1 MQFLFCWGTYC
12 RNGISTTQ
20 ERSRG
25 LLLISLLKQ
34 AFCWKPSLMFKIYWL
49 CQVTN
54 RTSFRPRQL
63 ASSINLTTG
72 CLKRIKHRHDKLRV
86 QKLVFLPGTS
96 KSPSTTF
103 FPSLPSLSLALKHAD
118 HQNLLSFVVIS
129 PTKTDFTNFL
139 WFVLMLSRFH
149 MSNVRPDIWPK
160 TPLPQMALF
169 TFHLSLLTV
178 KNKSLL
184 QNNLLYSNT
193 FSLFLFVHNNNSK

>member
-1 MQFLFCWGTYC
+1 MQFQFCWGTYC

-86 QKLVFLPGTS
+86 QKWIFLPGAS
-96 KSPSTTF
+96 KSPSTTL
-103 FPSLPSLSLALKHAD
+103 FPSLASLSLALKHTD
-118 HQNLLSFVVIS
+118 HQNLFSFVVIS
-129 PTKTDFTNFL
+129 PTKISQLSCDLFWCYHVFTC
-139 WFVLMLSRFH
+139 WMLGPIS
-149 MSNVRPDIWPK
+149 DLK
-160 TPLPQMALF
+160 LPC
-169 TFHLSLLTV
+169 H
-178 KNKSLL
+178 K
-184 QNNLLYSNT
+184 LLYS
-193 FSLFLFVHNNNSK
+193 LFIFLCWTWRT